1 MPTPLVD
8 ISPLRVILAS
18 MGEPWTQR
26 AIRPPTSLR
35 SKGKAHMVSSS
46 HSPHDRRTMLMYML
60 MLRMLEMFIM
70 MLVLIILSIMCVM
83 MLLLLLIP

>member
-1 MPTPLVD
+1 MDTKSHKAPNF
-8 ISPLRVILAS
+8 IK
-18 MGEPWTQR
+18 E
-26 AIRPPTSLR
+26 
-35 SKGKAHMVSSS
+35 KGKAHMVSSS
-46 HSPHDRRTMLMYML
+46 HSPHDRRTMIIYML